1 MQENGIL
8 LFSKEYASVRF
19 DTNLL
24 IGFFASI
31 ANFSREAL
39 HAAVRNVNLGE
50 ENKIIMHSN
59 PKEGLIAA
67 AIVSPMDNASLIH
80 DILNNIILDFI
91 NEFPSFEDPE
101 RLDLMTIETIFKD
114 NMRRKTFP
122 STLKLIGA
130 SVIILSP
137 VMFVLIFVSTYLT
150 NTLQELFQDFTYS
163 LIIYTSLTLL
173 LLTVIP
179 NLISGFLAPNKKFA
193 LINTFII
200 VLLEVVFY
208 VVSVE
213 RLFAQITLAN
223 LPVNFILSIAS
234 AYFGF
239 SLSSRK
245 YLKKW

>member
-8 LFSKEYASVRF
+8 LFSKEYESVSF

-39 HAAVRNVNLGE
+39 STAVRNVDLGE
-50 ENKIIMHSN
+50 GNKVIMQPN
-59 PKEGLIAA
+59 PKQGLIAA
-67 AIVSPMDNASLIH
+67 AIVSPMDNSSLIH
-80 DILNNIILDFI
+80 DILENIILDFI
-91 NEFPSFEDPE
+91 NEFPSFEDPDK
-101 RLDLMTIETIFKD
+101 LNLITIEAIFND

-122 STLKLIGA
+122 STPKLII
-130 SVIILSP
+130 SSLVILTP
-137 VMFVLIFVSTYLT
+137 VLFVLIYISTYLT
-150 NTLQELFQDFTYS
+150 NAFQYLFHSFEFS
-163 LIIYTSLTLL
+163 LIVYTSLTLL

-179 NLISGFLAPNKKFA
+179 NLISGFLAPDKRYAWF
-193 LINTFII
+193 NTFMI

-208 VVSVE
+208 LVSVE

-223 LPVNFILSIAS
+223 LPINFILSIAS

-239 SLSSRK
+239 SLSSRR